1 MTAPSTNPV
10 PAAKRR
16 FVEGMIRVVD
26 LVIYALA
33 VLGGIGAVVATP
45 ESVVSEL
52 GANSILVWAWGLMLV
67 TGGACGFIGR
77 LFRRWMVE
85 APATILAMAGALI
98 YVVVLAGHS
107 LNSATAVVTML
118 FVLIAAAVLFRRW
131 SELQIFATSGS
142 DNIKTML
149 AEAVRRKTANFSR
162 HS

>member
-1 MTAPSTNPV
+1 MTDPSANPV
-10 PAAKRR
+10 PTAKRR
-16 FVEGMIRVVD
+16 FVEGMIRIVD

-33 VLGGIGAVVATP
+33 ALGGLGAVLATP

-52 GANSILVWAWGLMLV
+52 GANSILVWVWGLMLI
-67 TGGACGFIGR
+67 TGGVCGFLGR
-77 LFRRWMVE
+77 MFRRWMVE
-85 APATILAMAGALI
+85 APATILAMTGALI
-98 YVVVLAGHS
+98 YVVVLAGRS
-107 LNSATAVVTML
+107 LNSASAVVAML

-142 DNIKTML
+142 DDIKTML